1 MNNKSIDDVLP
12 LLKNVRKSG
21 TGYSARCPAHDDRH
35 NSLSVS
41 VNSEGSVLV
50 YCHAD
55 CSFSKIAPYLG
66 LDSKSSDTPTRRR
79 LSETYDYTDEHGRL
93 LFQTLRYEPKDFRQ
107 RRPGANRRWIYN
119 LTGVRLVPYRLP
131 EILPAPLVYIC
142 EGEKDVEAIRKL
154 GETATC
160 NPMGAG
166 KWRSEFNKYFKGKTV
181 VILPDNDAAGRS
193 HASKVAESLFGVA
206 KEVFV
211 VNLPDLPD
219 KGDVSEFFENGG
231 TIDDLI
237 ELVRLALPW
246 SPGAP
251 ILEPPR
257 KSKFEF
263 TPIAELLTE
272 PPEET
277 GYVWDKT
284 LPVGGISIM
293 SAKPKVG
300 KSTVARNLAV
310 CIARGQP
317 FLGRDTTP
325 GRVLYLCLE
334 EKRSEVRG
342 HFERMNVSTE
352 DILVFT
358 GRTPSDPIPELKLAV
373 QEYKPRLVII
383 DPLSRI
389 LKVPD
394 FNDYGPMSRAM
405 EPLIDLARDT
415 DGHILM
421 AHHDSKADRTGGE
434 AVLGSTAL
442 FGAVDCH
449 IQLKK
454 DENAR
459 TLQSIQ
465 RYGEDLPSTVIEL
478 DKEVGLITAKGAKKD
493 LAEDKIRTEILDVV
507 NPGEKLRASDIKDR
521 LKNYPGGAIS
531 AALQSLVSEGLL
543 QKTGDG
549 KRGNPFLY
557 QKP

>member
-1 MNNKSIDDVLP
+1 MNNKAISDVLS
-12 LLKNVRKSG
+12 LLKNPRKSG
-21 TGYSARCPAHDDRH
+21 TGYTARCPAHDDRR

-41 VNSEGSVLV
+41 VSNEGGILV
-50 YCHAD
+50 YCHAG
-55 CSFSKIAPYLG
+55 CSFSDIAPHLN
-66 LDSKSSDTPTRRR
+66 LFAEPAPKPKKREPSAV
-79 LSETYDYTDEHGRL
+79 YDYTDERGRL

-107 RRPGANRRWIYN
+107 RRPGSNGRLIYN
-119 LTGVRLVPYRLP
+119 LNGVKLVPYRLP
-131 EILPAPLVYIC
+131 ELLQAPFVYIC
-142 EGEKDVEAIRKL
+142 EGEKDVEALRRQ

-166 KWRSEFNKYFKGKTV
+166 KWRPEFNKYFKGKTV
-181 VILPDNDAAGRS
+181 VILPDNDEPGRS
-193 HASKVAESLFGVA
+193 HASKVAQSLFGIA

-211 VNLPDLPD
+211 VNLPGLPE
-219 KGDVSEFFENGG
+219 KGDVSKFFENGG

-237 ELVRLALPW
+237 ELVRLASPW
-246 SPGAP
+246 SPGDLV
-251 ILEPPR
+251 LELPR

-263 TPIAELLTE
+263 TPIAQLLTE

-310 CIARGQP
+310 CIARGEP
-317 FLGRDTTP
+317 FLGRNTTP

-342 HFERMNVSTE
+342 HFERMDVSTE

-358 GRTPSDPIPELKLAV
+358 GRTPADPIPELKLAV

-454 DENAR
+454 DDNGR

-478 DKEVGLITAKGAKKD
+478 DKEVGLITAKGVKKD
-493 LAEDKIRTEILDVV
+493 LAEDKIRTEILTVV
-507 NPGEKLRASDIKDR
+507 HPGEKLRASDIKDR

-543 QKTGDG
+543 FRTGDG